1 MNRARAREWAEW
13 AAKNRAVGV
22 RGCPPNPELER
33 GFWVNIIEAA
43 VFKAC
48 EEESSR
54 LAALEEVV
62 EQLPVCDYSINA
74 VGEPCCE
81 PATSY
86 EIRRGDVLY
95 YCERHSKGFPDDCRL
110 PYRSALLKLLALK
123 GGK

>member
-1 MNRARAREWAEW
+1 MSKSVTAALTRLASLFEYGELMAETMPEKFLGKVCDEIEFAR
-13 AAKNRAVGV
+13 
-22 RGCPPNPELER
+22 
-33 GFWVNIIEAA
+33 
-43 VFKAC
+43 
-48 EEESSR
+48 SR